1 MSKPNLLFV
10 APHYFNY
17 DRVIK
22 NYLETKGFVVD
33 FINDRPYDS
42 NIFKAIIRINRSI
55 INQFLYY
62 FYKKEVLK
70 KSSQDYELIFVIQ
83 GEGLVPKFLQW
94 LRIKY
99 RGTPMVCYLWDSIKN
114 KPKLQENFSYF
125 DRVVTFDYK
134 DAKAFDLDF
143 VPLFFSPEIQDA
155 KKAKKAKNLYDL
167 SFVGTIH
174 DDRALIIQTLKNN
187 SPHLKLFVYLYTPSQ
202 WIFYIRRLFDKDF
215 FKLNLNELHFEQL
228 SYDEVQKVR
237 HDSNVILD
245 IHHRNQ
251 SGLTIRTIETIAL
264 QKKIATTNSDIK
276 HYDFYDPHNIFILNR
291 KNLKIPTSFFKLPYR
306 PLSKNIIHRYSLES
320 FYESTIGSYLDKK
333 GHASKN

>member
-33 FINDRPYDS
+33 FVNDRPYDS

-62 FYKKEVLK
+62 FYKREVLK

-114 KPKLQENFSYF
+114 KPKLQENFAYF
-125 DRVVTFDYK
+125 DRIFSFDYK
-134 DAKAFDLDF
+134 DAKKFDLDF
-143 VPLFFSPEIQDA
+143 VPLFFSPNIADA
-155 KKAKKAKNLYDL
+155 KNEKVLYDL
-167 SFVGTIH
+167 SFVGTVH
-174 DDRALIIQTLKNN
+174 DDRALIVKSIKKNL
-187 SPHLKLFVYLYTPSQ
+187 SHLKLFVYLYSPSR
-202 WIFYIRRLFDKDF
+202 WIFYIRHFFNLDF
-215 FKLNLNELHFEQL
+215 LKLDFNHINFEKL
-228 SYDEVQKVR
+228 SYDEVQKIR
-237 HDSNVILD
+237 LQSKVILD

-264 QKKIATTNSDIK
+264 GKKIATTNGDIK

-291 KNLKIPTSFFKLPYR
+291 KDLRIPTSFFKSSYR
-306 PLSKNIIHRYSLES
+306 PLSKNIIERYSLES
-320 FYESTIGSYLDKK
+320 FYQSIIGPYLDKK
-333 GHASKN
+333 DHVSKN